1 MSRLY
6 YEPTVRAAAAAVTR
20 AVPERQ
26 DEGRSTD
33 AGSEWP
39 QKIAKLIPAEL
50 ITAYGA
56 LSGAILTV
64 ESVNLR
70 QPLYIGAF
78 LLCMVLTPVY
88 LRKADANDLPKR
100 NHLIVSTLAF
110 PVWAYLVSGKAVIP
124 EYYDAGLATLTAIVF
139 SLITAAVPMHK

>member
-6 YEPTVRAAAAAVTR
+6 YEPAVRAAATR
-20 AVPERQ
+20 AVSGET
-26 DEGRSTD
+26 DDGRNTG
-33 AGSEWP
+33 AASEWP

-56 LSGAILTV
+56 LGGAILTV
-64 ESVNLR
+64 ELTRLR
-70 QPLYIGAF
+70 QPLYIAAF
-78 LLCMVLTPVY
+78 LLCMVLTPIY

-110 PVWAYLVSGKAVIP
+110 PVWAYLVSGKVVIP
-124 EYYDAGLATLTAIVF
+124 EYYDAGLATVSAIVF
-139 SLITAAVPMHK
+139 SLITAAVPMNK